1 MALSNIKREP
11 RREITEQVIGLL
23 FILAYAGWVA
33 YSVHLSTIWYHP
45 LYCPPRVDSCTVAE
59 AEAVWSYWRTPVNL
73 AITLALSLGIWLL
86 YPFLLLMHAFGE
98 MVCGWMAALG
108 FDPRPKQRY

>member
-11 RREITEQVIGLL
+11 RREITEQAIGLL
-23 FILAYAGWVA
+23 FILAYVGWIA
-33 YSVHLSTIWYHP
+33 YSVHLAKVWNPP
-45 LYCPPRVDSCTVAE
+45 LYCKPGVASCTVAE
-59 AEAVWSYWRTPVNL
+59 AVSDYWREPGDFL
-73 AITLALSLGIWLL
+73 ITLALSLGIWLL

-98 MVCGWMAALG
+98 MVCGWMTALG